1 MKIANERGLQQIAS
15 NNSSNTVLKE
25 LMKLYK
31 NHTKKPYSFLV
42 NETSLQ
48 STYYNM
54 TVTEKTKTINH
65 KIDMKIN
72 TIYIDKQLIFRLF
85 HREILVI

>member
-1 MKIANERGLQQIAS
+1 MKIANKRDFQQIAS

-25 LMKLYK
+25 LMKFYK
-31 NHTKKPYSFLV
+31 NYTKKPYSFLM
-42 NETSLQ
+42 NDTSLQ

-65 KIDMKIN
+65 KIEKKIN
-72 TIYIDKQLIFRLF
+72 TIYIDKQLRFRLF